1 VKSFE
6 VTMISGKLI
15 STVAVKKTAQRKE
28 MRCAIE
34 VKKMVE
40 MKVNASELKGE
51 GKIVE
56 KLSDFLKDKTGG
68 DVSTEGKTVT
78 VKGEGE
84 ALSKK
89 YVRIIVKKFLH
100 KYELSETFKVIGD
113 EETLKIKERKLAE
126 EED

>member
-1 VKSFE
+1 
-6 VTMISGKLI
+6 
-15 STVAVKKTAQRKE
+15 
-28 MRCAIE
+28 
-34 VKKMVE
+34 MVE

-51 GKIVE
+51 ESKLIE
-56 KLSDFLKDKTGG
+56 KLSDFLKEKTGG
-68 DVSTEGKTVT
+68 DVSTDSKTVT

-100 KYELSETFKVIGD
+100 KHELSETFKVIGD
-113 EETLKIKERKLAE
+113 EEALKIKEIKLDE